1 MGHLVVVIF
10 DNMEEAGKVRAAIK
24 DGEKH
29 NMITLEDSAVVVKDE
44 EGHVKVKDEIDR
56 SVKVGAAGGS
66 FFGLFVGLLFGG
78 PIGGLIVGALG
89 GAAFG
94 SMMDLGV
101 SKSFIKDVTEKMTN
115 GTSAI
120 FFVLNQETEASV
132 VVGALRPYKGEILQ
146 TTLPQEAEDTL
157 RRILKNRSGE

>member
-1 MGHLVVVIF
+1 MGQLVVVVF

-29 NMITLEDSAVVVKDE
+29 DLITLEDSAVVVKDE
-44 EGHVKVKDEIDR
+44 EGHIKVKDEINR

-78 PIGGLIVGALG
+78 PIGALIVGALG
-89 GAAFG
+89 GAAVG
-94 SMMDLGV
+94 SMVDLGV
-101 SKSFIKDVTEKMTN
+101 SKSFIKEVTQKMTN

-120 FFVLNQETEASV
+120 FFVLHHDSQADV

-146 TTLPQEAEDTL
+146 TTLPQEAEETL
-157 RRILKNRSGE
+157 RRVLKNRSE